1 MGIAET
7 GFQNYFW
14 PGRVRLHRCVI
25 DLIADAALKGLSNER
40 ELPLFHDEIGT
51 LPTRWSYSLRVIKD
65 ALDTG

>member
-1 MGIAET
+1 
-7 GFQNYFW
+7 
-14 PGRVRLHRCVI
+14 LHRCVI